1 MCSLR
6 TPLSVRFALAGQ
18 ALPLDQNLYTNSQEV
33 PSFHANFAVATDQHI
48 LYTHTATLLTSTSKY
63 PIVSGINT
71 SNVMLIERL
80 KNIID
85 KHYDEGRHDRIFL
98 R

>member
-1 MCSLR
+1 M
-6 TPLSVRFALAGQ
+6 G
-18 ALPLDQNLYTNSQEV
+18 
-33 PSFHANFAVATDQHI
+33 
-48 LYTHTATLLTSTSKY
+48 TSEY
-63 PIVSGINT
+63 PIASGINT

-80 KNIID
+80 KNIIG